1 MCWTPPPSRRPRQDP
16 THPRS
21 HRRRADR
28 RRPVTDWKPLATAM
42 AETLVAIG
50 ELTDTAWRRAFTH
63 TPRHIFVPD
72 HSLVNA
78 YSQTAL
84 VTQWRTADETGDQR
98 PTSSASAPGAVA
110 IMLERLTLQDHH
122 RVLEI
127 GTGTGYSA
135 ALLCHRLGA
144 ANVYS
149 IDIDPALVSQ
159 AQLTLKNLSYQP
171 TLVAADG
178 YTGLP
183 DGAPYDRILATCAIT
198 HIPPEW
204 IRQLA
209 DGGRIV
215 APIAGSSTNPLV
227 VLDKTAP
234 DEVTGYFGNN
244 NGNNNMGFMPL
255 RHDLQSPFGPD
266 ETAGPT
272 ASGMAH
278 HGTTTTDPRRVH
290 EANPGLALFCRLH
303 VPGLRLGYDTD
314 SPHSTDR
321 TRAIRIIAH
330 TADAVANVSFQPED
344 GRWPV
349 IQRGPCRIW
358 DTIET
363 AMALWGHLRRPDI
376 SRLGV
381 SALDDLNR
389 QYVWLDDPD
398 GPYSWPMPL

>member
-1 MCWTPPPSRRPRQDP
+1 M
-16 THPRS
+16 
-21 HRRRADR
+21 
-28 RRPVTDWKPLATAM
+28 TDWQPLATAM
-42 AETLVAIG
+42 TEKLIVTG
-50 ELTDTAWRRAFTH
+50 ELNDPAWQRAFTD
-63 TPRHIFVPD
+63 TPRHVFVPD
-72 HSLVNA
+72 HSLADA
-78 YSQTAL
+78 YSQDAL
-84 VTQWRTADETGDQR
+84 VTQWRTADEMGNQR

-110 IMLERLTLQDHH
+110 VMLERLDMGDHH

-127 GTGTGYSA
+127 GTGTGYNA
-135 ALLCHRLGA
+135 ALLCHRIGA

-149 IDIDPALVSQ
+149 IDIDPALVVQ
-159 AQLTLKNLSYQP
+159 ARLALKNLGYQP
-171 TLVAADG
+171 TVVAADG

-183 DGAPYDRILATCAIT
+183 EGAPYDRILATCAIT

-215 APIAGSSTNPLV
+215 APITGNSTNPLI

-234 DEVTGYFGNN
+234 DEVTGHFSHH
-244 NGNNNMGFMPL
+244 NMGFMSL
-255 RHDLQSPFGPD
+255 RHDLQSPFGSG
-266 ETAGPT
+266 ETAGST

-290 EANPGLALFCRLH
+290 EANRDLALFCQLH
-303 VPGLRLGYDTD
+303 MPGLRLGYDTD
-314 SPHSTDR
+314 CPHSPDR
-321 TRAIRIIAH
+321 TRATRIIAH
-330 TADAVANVSFQPED
+330 TADAVANVSFKSED

-349 IQRGPCRIW
+349 IQRGPYRIW
-358 DTIET
+358 DIIET
-363 AMALWGHLRRPDI
+363 AIALWDHLQQPDV

-381 SALDDLNR
+381 SALDDINR